1 MHVDSPASQMRILF
15 VYFSFNLNRLVFWC
29 SYSAIKFSDIIFI
42 SSCSQGNELPRVLLE
57 TILRMKPT
65 DEEEQKLRL
74 YNGDFSQLGLAEQVM
89 KALIDTPFAFKR
101 VDTLLFMS
109 SLQEDASSLR
119 DSFHQLEVIYLTTVV
134 SNLQKGKNKY

>member
-1 MHVDSPASQMRILF
+1 M
-15 VYFSFNLNRLVFWC
+15 
-29 SYSAIKFSDIIFI
+29 
-42 SSCSQGNELPRVLLE
+42 
-57 TILRMKPT
+57 RMKPT

-134 SNLQKGKNKY
+134 PNLQKGKNKY

>member
-1 MHVDSPASQMRILF
+1 
-15 VYFSFNLNRLVFWC
+15 
-29 SYSAIKFSDIIFI
+29 
-42 SSCSQGNELPRVLLE
+42 
-57 TILRMKPT
+57 MKPT

-101 VDTLLFMS
+101 VDMLLFMS

-119 DSFHQLEVIYLTTVV
+119 DSFHQLEVIYLTLQQLCQICKKEIPALTVNYIYLLV
-134 SNLQKGKNKY
+134 GCLWGTKAPPFSEITRSRAQNRKPFE